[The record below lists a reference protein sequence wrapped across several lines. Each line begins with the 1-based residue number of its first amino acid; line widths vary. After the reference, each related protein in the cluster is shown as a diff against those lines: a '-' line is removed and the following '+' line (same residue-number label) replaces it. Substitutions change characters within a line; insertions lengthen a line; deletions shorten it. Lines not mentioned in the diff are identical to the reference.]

1 MWDQH
6 KMRTIQSLF
15 KVRGYASFFAS
26 RLFNSIAIWVDFTLI
41 FSLLSFS
48 YNAAP
53 RTLGIAAALYGLP
66 GLLLGPFIGVLADR
80 NSPALVML
88 ASSTGRFIS
97 SLLLAI
103 APNEGFFIAMVLLK
117 GISNLGSVPAEQ
129 ILVRRLLTDEQIVS
143 TTTLTSLIDQCTKI
157 ASPLLGAALAVVSHS
172 RGGFFFTAVLA
183 FASAG
188 CAVRIGAVIG
198 WKSADHQAKNR
209 LPNFSV
215 LWQTILSKPRFAV
228 ALTLMLALSLTLGL
242 YDSILVLL
250 LREHGL
256 PASAFGTIV
265 SCTAAGAISC
275 ALVLKRVLVRTSE
288 FRVMLA
294 SLCGFSVTVIA
305 AGVLGIAY
313 ERLSLPVLCVLWL
326 INGFCYAGGVMA
338 YSISLQTE
346 SPREMLGVLSS
357 TGRSLQL
364 CALVGGPIVGSW
376 IAQHFGTPWTF
387 IGAGAVGLCIACAG
401 AGVLPSRI
409 PQPG

>member
-1 MWDQH
+1 
-6 KMRTIQSLF
+6 MRTMRSLF
-15 KVRGYASFFAS
+15 SVQGYLSFFAS
-26 RLFNSIAIWVDFTLI
+26 RLFNSIAIWIDFTLI
-41 FSLLSFS
+41 FSVLSFN

-88 ASSTGRFIS
+88 ASSTGRLIT

-103 APNEGFFIAMVLLK
+103 APNESFFITMVLLK
-117 GISNLGSVPAEQ
+117 GVSNLGGVPAEQ

-143 TTTLTSLIDQCTKI
+143 TTTLTSLVDQCTKI

-172 RGGFFFTAVLA
+172 RGGFLFTAVLA
-183 FASAG
+183 CASVG
-188 CAVRIGAVIG
+188 CTVRIGSTIG
-198 WKSADHQAKNR
+198 WKSADHEARNR
-209 LPNFSV
+209 LPNFPV
-215 LWQTILSKPRFAV
+215 LWETILGKPRFTV
-228 ALTLMLALSLTLGL
+228 TLTLMLALSLTLGL

-265 SCTAAGAISC
+265 SCTAAGAIAC
-275 ALVLKRVLVRTSE
+275 ALVLKRMLVRTNE
-288 FRVMLA
+288 FRVMLVF
-294 SLCGFSVTVIA
+294 LCGFSMTVIA
-305 AGVLGIAY
+305 AGILGISY

-326 INGFCYAGGVMA
+326 LNGFCYAGGVMA

-357 TGRSLQL
+357 TVRSLQL

-376 IAQHFGTPWTF
+376 IAQHFGTPWAF
-387 IGAGAVGLCIACAG
+387 IGAGAVGLCIACVG
-401 AGVLPSRI
+401 ASVFPLRI
-409 PQPG
+409 LQPEG

>member
-1 MWDQH
+1 MRDQH

-15 KVRGYASFFAS
+15 KVPGYPSFFAS

-48 YNAAP
+48 YNATP

-88 ASSTGRFIS
+88 ASSTGRLIT

-103 APNEGFFIAMVLLK
+103 APNEGFFIAVVLLK
-117 GISNLGSVPAEQ
+117 GVSNLGAVPAEQ
-129 ILVRRLLTDEQIVS
+129 ILVRRLLSDEQIVS
-143 TTTLTSLIDQCTKI
+143 TTTLTSVIDQCTKI
-157 ASPLLGAALAVVSHS
+157 ASPLLGAVLAVVSHS
-172 RGGFFFTAVLA
+172 RGGFLFTAVLA
-183 FASAG
+183 LASAG
-188 CAVRIGAVIG
+188 CTVRISRVIG
-198 WKSADHQAKNR
+198 WQSTDHETRNR
-209 LPNFSV
+209 LPNFAV
-215 LWQTILSKPRFAV
+215 LWQAVSDKPRLAV
-228 ALTLMLALSLTLGL
+228 ALILMLALSLTLGL

-265 SCTAAGAISC
+265 SCTAAGAIAC
-275 ALVLKRVLVRTSE
+275 ALILKRALGRTSE
-288 FRVMLA
+288 FRVMLV

-305 AGVLGIAY
+305 AGILGLAY
-313 ERLSLPVLCVLWL
+313 ERLSLPVLCALWL

-346 SPREMLGVLSS
+346 SPREMLGVLSA

-364 CALVGGPIVGSW
+364 CALVGGPVVGSW

-387 IGAGAVGLCIACAG
+387 IGAGAVGLCIAF
-401 AGVLPSRI
+401 AGVGALPSRI
-409 PQPG
+409 PQPE